1 MQMQTDQMAGAGPK
15 QSGLGRQ
22 GPWVLAALLFCLCLQ
37 PLHAQNTVP
46 NLTEICGRTRFTGK
60 IFGGQNAEPQQWPW
74 QASLFLN
81 GTYTCGA
88 VLIDSNW
95 VASAA
100 HCFQRLCSGI
110 AGCHQVSL
118 CCCPA
123 FGNGAVQLERHPC
136 LSVGIFQAEASD
148 FISHPKAALHSPT
161 PPFWSY
167 NPDDYQILLGYNR
180 LRDPSNYSMQMTVG
194 KLIVHPD
201 FDKQHFLANDI
212 CLMQLH
218 MPVKFNPH
226 ILPACLPRS
235 STKPDPKISCWIS
248 GWGMTV
254 EEAEHTELL
263 PPDKPLQ
270 EAKVSLLDSED
281 CNAYYRYPDPNTT
294 DPRPVGVFEDMVC
307 ARDHMNGSSICRG
320 DSGGPLV
327 CPVEGVWYLFGLS
340 SWSTECHSP
349 IGPSVF
355 TNLSYFADWIK
366 YHKQEAST
374 PSTTMAPPT
383 QKHPALSPV
392 LKPGMIAL
400 LSSQFL
406 LLWLIS
412 FNAR

>member
-1 MQMQTDQMAGAGPK
+1 MQ
-15 QSGLGRQ
+15 
-22 GPWVLAALLFCLCLQ
+22 V
-37 PLHAQNTVP
+37 QNSKYCNSKDASNDVEKCGII
-46 NLTEICGRTRFTGK
+46 LT
-60 IFGGQNAEPQQWPW
+60 
-74 QASLFLN
+74 
-81 GTYTCGA
+81 
-88 VLIDSNW
+88 
-95 VASAA
+95 
-100 HCFQRLCSGI
+100 
-110 AGCHQVSL
+110 
-118 CCCPA
+118 
-123 FGNGAVQLERHPC
+123 
-136 LSVGIFQAEASD
+136 
-148 FISHPKAALHSPT
+148 
-161 PPFWSY
+161 SY

-254 EEAEHTELL
+254 EEELL

-327 CPVEGVWYLFGLS
+327 CPVEGIWYLIGLT
-340 SWSTECHSP
+340 SWSEECRSP
-349 IGPSVF
+349 VGPSVF
-355 TNLSYFADWIK
+355 TNVSHFVKWIK
-366 YHKQEAST
+366 KHKQENPA
-374 PSTTMAPPT
+374 PDPGQAPPAE
-383 QKHPALSPV
+383 KPPSLNPDLSRGPV
-392 LKPGMIAL
+392 LKPGMTAL